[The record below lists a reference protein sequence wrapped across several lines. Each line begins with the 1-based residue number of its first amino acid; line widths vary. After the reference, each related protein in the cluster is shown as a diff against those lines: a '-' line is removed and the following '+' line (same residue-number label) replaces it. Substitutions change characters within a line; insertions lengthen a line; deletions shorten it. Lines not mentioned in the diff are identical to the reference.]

1 MNLFDEEEELELFE
15 KQLNNYIDT
24 NKTENKSGKLKISIM
39 SATSSFNS
47 IINLK
52 SLSLILQKTD
62 NIFFIDSTFNM
73 TRKISNIS
81 KKKIF
86 YNQITIKIRP
96 YYNPNLKI
104 NLNLIVNLK
113 LFRNGKLQLC
123 GLRSENDGYLSLKLL
138 KKELNNIALKE
149 LNEVNVLRGVFE
161 KKFLKKIV
169 DKLCY
174 EKNRYI
180 LDYDQLENILKKNE
194 IKEKILVGNY
204 KEKINNKILS
214 KILHKNNDII
224 QIYKYNI
231 TLINSDFYVGFKLD
245 RTKVHEFVQNKCNL
259 FCDFDPCIYQGVL
272 VKFYWNDIKDIQ
284 DGVCKCNVPCNGKG
298 KGCGNG
304 ECKKITIS
312 IFQSGYIIITGKTNR
327 KEINY
332 IYNYIIELFNDNVDE
347 LEQILLLNKQPD
359 KIKRRNISILIK
371 K

>member
-1 MNLFDEEEELELFE
+1 
-15 KQLNNYIDT
+15 
-24 NKTENKSGKLKISIM
+24 M
-39 SATSSFNS
+39 SATSSFNT

-52 SLSLILQKTD
+52 SLSLIMKKTD

-86 YNQITIKIRP
+86 YNQITIKVRP

-104 NLNLIVNLK
+104 NLNLVVNLK

-138 KKELNNIALKE
+138 KNELNNIALKQ
-149 LNEVNVLRGVFE
+149 LNEVNVLKEVFKNE
-161 KKFLKKIV
+161 SFVEKIV

-180 LDYDQLENILKKNE
+180 LDYKQLENIKRKNM
-194 IKEKILVGNY
+194 IKEKILLENY
-204 KEKINNKILS
+204 KGKISNNILS
-214 KILHKNNDII
+214 KILYKNNDII

-245 RTKVHEFVQNKCNL
+245 RTKVHDFIQNKCNL

-272 VKFYWNDIKDIQ
+272 VKFYWNNMKEIQ
-284 DGVCKCNVPCNGKG
+284 DGVCRCSVPCNGKG
-298 KGCGNG
+298 LGDGDG

-347 LEQILLLNKQPD
+347 LEQLLLLNKQQD